1 MPYLEPLGIGLDGFR
16 AVLPWRVFL
25 LPRALQRFLE
35 QVQQQLRSLAE
46 LLFRTCWKMDTTGV
60 WLLVLSRRVVH

>member
-35 QVQQQLRSLAE
+35 QVQQQLQSLAE
-46 LLFRTCWKMDTTGV
+46 LLFRTC
-60 WLLVLSRRVVH
+60 